1 MKTVLVNDLAEFVDI
16 YDRNLDITSGKMAQ
30 LKRAT
35 KHLSSRTTKLT
46 IAGVIFGVWCYRKIK
61 TQQEQIKLLNK
72 RMNELQEEQELQ
84 SSVSKEIDEML
95 Q

>member
-1 MKTVLVNDLAEFVDI
+1 MKTVLINDLAEFVDI
-16 YDRNLDITSGKMAQ
+16 YDRNLNIMNGGMAQ

-35 KHLSSRTTKLT
+35 NHLNSRTAKLT
-46 IAGVIFGVWCYRKIK
+46 IAGVVFGVLCYHKIK
-61 TQQEQIKLLNK
+61 AQQEQIKLLNK
-72 RMNELQEEQELQ
+72 KMNELQEEQELQ

>member
-1 MKTVLVNDLAEFVDI
+1 MKTVLINDLAEFVDI
-16 YDRNLDITSGKMAQ
+16 YDRNLNITNGRMVQ

-35 KHLSSRTTKLT
+35 NHLSSRTAKLT